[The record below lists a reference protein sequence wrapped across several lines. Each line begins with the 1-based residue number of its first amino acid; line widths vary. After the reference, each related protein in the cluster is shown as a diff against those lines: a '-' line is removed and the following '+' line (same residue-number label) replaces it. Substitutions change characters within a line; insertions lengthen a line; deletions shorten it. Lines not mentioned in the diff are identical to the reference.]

1 MDAYAEVLQSVFL
14 YAAPVGIVAFLL
26 SLMLPQVPLRDAA
39 RAGAG
44 DMGDGFAMAE
54 GGDPDRALEKV
65 VGRLM
70 HREGG
75 RNLPEIR
82 VASGTQLDGAAA
94 WCVAHVLLRERH
106 GVPTDLDTIT
116 AAVGRVPASVLLP
129 AFDQTARAGY
139 LTGDPSGWRTTE
151 LAREQWELFAA
162 ELKRWLLDQLS
173 AAGTEHGRRAAGRG
187 PQEADEPGARR
198 GGHGRGPGPAGELSR
213 RPPLRV

>member
-1 MDAYAEVLQSVFL
+1 MCIRDRVVDAYADVLHSVFL

-54 GGDPDRALEKV
+54 GSDPDRALERV

-75 RNLPEIR
+75 RNLPQIR
-82 VASGTQLDGAAA
+82 LASGTELDGAEA
-94 WCVAHVLLRERH
+94 WCVAQVLLRERH

-116 AAVGRVPASVLLP
+116 TAVGRVPASVLLP

-139 LTGDPSGWRTTE
+139 LTGDPAGWHTTE
-151 LAREQWELFAA
+151 AARVQWDVFAT
-162 ELKRWLLDQLS
+162 ELKRWLLEQLG
-173 AAGTEHGRRAAGRG
+173 AAGGSSEDAALLDVALNQLTSQVLGEEATAATPALRAG
-187 PQEADEPGARR
+187 
-198 GGHGRGPGPAGELSR
+198 
-213 RPPLRV
+213 